1 MLTLEDFFSGGWM
14 SGPEDLTVEEAGEFK
29 LVTTLKA
36 LLLNLNTCK
45 LRQVHFNV
53 FLPILNGK
61 YFSLVIEMQR
71 VTITQAAHTN
81 SRVDRVC
88 PLVALF
94 VPRAS
99 NK

>member
-14 SGPEDLTVEEAGEFK
+14 SRPEDPTVEEAGEFK
-29 LVTTLKA
+29 SVTTFEA

-45 LRQVHFNV
+45 LRQVHFSV
-53 FLPILNGK
+53 VLPILHGK

-71 VTITQAAHTN
+71 VMITQAAHTN

-88 PLVALF
+88 PLGARF

-99 NK
+99 DK